1 MKKMTFA
8 LLMITVPLA
17 SIISPF
23 SSAEPADK
31 TNLSIVQA
39 SQYSVSVSSAK
50 REIALELSRQYT
62 RVLPVLQSNI
72 NQYNL
77 AMDADLA
84 FRSSGSATKTLRQ
97 SELAIREAKG
107 LYTHAESK
115 VNTVGKGSLAPS
127 LVQFRLADA
136 SMLNDWQQG
145 ELPLFAFEPDGDD
158 KQWANIEAYD
168 VEGNIHLLDV
178 YELPQRPV
186 IVIGLDKQQAMRE
199 GLAVMR
205 DTFALSTHAESQL
218 KRAKRQVSAFI
229 AADQPIS
236 TTVIKQI
243 SVKDDEEPWISGKAE
258 IYAIV
263 TGVNPSRDEP
273 VLDIIE
279 MPYLDYSGTEYYPN
293 QIVIHWERYRWAA
306 ADLVLME
313 HDDGTNYKD
322 LATAL
327 LVAAEE
333 ILKAYP
339 DPEVQGF
346 AIIAKITNGIISAM
360 PDAWFTND
368 DDFVDVYYTLQ
379 EDETYTN
386 HYGAGGNARAFFAP
400 LVIQPR

>member
-1 MKKMTFA
+1 MKKMTLT

-17 SIISPF
+17 SIISPC
-23 SSAEPADK
+23 SSAEPVERTDI
-31 TNLSIVQA
+31 SIQQA

-77 AMDADLA
+77 AMDADLV
-84 FRSSGSATKTLRQ
+84 FRSSGSDTKTLRQ

-107 LYTHAESK
+107 LYTHTK
-115 VNTVGKGSLAPS
+115 PKINTVRSGSLAPS

-136 SMLNDWQQG
+136 SMLSDWQQG
-145 ELPLFAFEPDGDD
+145 ESPLFAFEPDGDD
-158 KQWANIEAYD
+158 KLWANIEAYD
-168 VEGNIHLLDV
+168 VDGNIHLLDV
-178 YELPQRPV
+178 YQLPQRPV
-186 IVIGLDKQQAMRE
+186 IVIGLDKLQAMRE

-205 DTFALSTHAESQL
+205 DTFALSTHSESQL
-218 KRAKRQVSAFI
+218 KRAKRQVSAFT

-258 IYAIV
+258 IYGIV

-293 QIVIHWERYRWAA
+293 QIVIHWERYRWGA

-327 LVAAEE
+327 VSIAERV
-333 ILKAYP
+333 LQQYP
-339 DPEVQGF
+339 DPEVQGY
-346 AIIAKITNGIISAM
+346 AIIATITNEILNAL

>member
-1 MKKMTFA
+1 MKKMTLT

-17 SIISPF
+17 SIISPC
-23 SSAEPADK
+23 SSAEPVERTDI
-31 TNLSIVQA
+31 SIQQA
-39 SQYSVSVSSAK
+39 SQYSVSVSHAK

-77 AMDADLA
+77 AMDADLV
-84 FRSSGSATKTLRQ
+84 FRSSGSDTKTLRQ

-107 LYTHAESK
+107 LYTHTK
-115 VNTVGKGSLAPS
+115 PKINTVRSGSQAPS

-136 SMLNDWQQG
+136 SMLSDWQQG
-145 ELPLFAFEPDGDD
+145 ESPLFAFEPDGDD

-178 YELPQRPV
+178 YQLPQRPV

-205 DTFALSTHAESQL
+205 DTLALSTHSASQI
-218 KRAKRQVSAFI
+218 KRAKHQVSAFT
-229 AADQPIS
+229 AADQLIS

-258 IYAIV
+258 IYGIV

-327 LVAAEE
+327 VSIAERV
-333 ILKAYP
+333 LQQYP
-339 DPEVQGF
+339 DPEVQGY
-346 AIIAKITNGIISAM
+346 AIIATITNEILNAL
-360 PDAWFTND
+360 PDAWFTNN

-379 EDETYTN
+379 EGETYTN

-400 LVIQPR
+400 LVIQSR